1 MSTMQTIKTDLKT
14 KLPAELV
21 EALLAHYAEIKEK
34 FYLDKHEPSELNGGK
49 FAEICFR
56 ILQCETASGAYTPI
70 GQQIPQLAQELR
82 KFEQIPTT
90 NAIASYRINIPRTLT
105 LMCDIRNNRGVAH
118 PGVDISPN
126 HPDASLVTSCAD
138 WVLAELFRIHYQCS
152 PDEAQ
157 SIVDTLVQRR
167 LVLVQEVGDVKRV
180 LLPSLEPKNKILLL
194 LYTEHPGKVLE
205 PDLLDWLEVKTKDK
219 TKNRTR
225 YLEVLHHERLIEY
238 RQSEWCL
245 ILSPG
250 VRYVE
255 AHYQSWLDELNKEI

>member
-1 MSTMQTIKTDLKT
+1 MNTIQKISADLKK

-21 EALLAHYAEIKEK
+21 DALLTHYQEIKEK

-56 ILQCETASGAYTPI
+56 ILQHETASGVYVPV

-82 KFEQIPTT
+82 KFEQLSASS
-90 NAIASYRINIPRTLT
+90 AINSYRINIPRTLT

-118 PGVDISPN
+118 PGVDINPN
-126 HPDASLVTSCAD
+126 HSDATLVTSCAD
-138 WVLAELFRIHYQCS
+138 WILAELFRIHYQCS

-157 SIVDTLVQRR
+157 SIVDSLVQRR

-180 LLPSLEPKNKILLL
+180 LLPNLDPKNKILLL
-194 LYTEHPGKVLE
+194 LYTEHPDKVLE
-205 PDLLDWLEVKTKDK
+205 ADLLDWLEIKTKDK
-219 TKNRTR
+219 HNHRTR
-225 YLEVLHHERLIEY
+225 YLEVLHKEKLIEY
-238 RQSEWCL
+238 RQGEWSL

-250 VRYVE
+250 VRFVE
-255 AHYQSWLDELNKEI
+255 SNYQQWLDELNKEI